1 MTQHPELG
9 GAGLARLDEALE
21 ASRPAIEAALTDAQA
36 ELEQIN
42 QRKNEL
48 EHLISRARAA
58 LGEPSVAEP
67 PVAPPG
73 RTTLH
78 QALQIVLSENDNQRM
93 TVRELADEVNDRRLY
108 QKRDGSPIEP
118 NQIHARAK
126 SYASIF
132 EKNGPRIRLRAPGAP
147 N

>member
-1 MTQHPELG
+1 MTRHPEFR
-9 GAGLARLDEALE
+9 GAALSRLDEALE

-58 LGEPSVAEP
+58 LGETPVAES
-67 PVAPPG
+67 PVAPG

-78 QALQIVLSENDNQRM
+78 QALQIVLSENDNQWM

-126 SYASIF
+126 NYASIF
-132 EKNGPRIRLRAPGAP
+132 EKDGPRIRLRARGAP